1 MSSRPTAA
9 ERAVS
14 LCASAGPVCPEEGRK
29 GGAASAHSG
38 DEGNPGKGLCQ
49 NHPFAL
55 LPAGPVLTGLGSG
68 NCGFQG
74 RDDVLNK
81 TQEKDSEPQ
90 SFEGTSCS
98 LTFLQEILSWGVS
111 STLAYCA

>member
-1 MSSRPTAA
+1 MHLRVP
-9 ERAVS
+9 
-14 LCASAGPVCPEEGRK
+14 SALRREGREELSLLILGMRVILGK
-29 GGAASAHSG
+29 DSAKTTPS
-38 DEGNPGKGLCQ
+38 
-49 NHPFAL
+49 AL

-74 RDDVLNK
+74 RDDVINK

-111 STLAYCA
+111 STLALCA